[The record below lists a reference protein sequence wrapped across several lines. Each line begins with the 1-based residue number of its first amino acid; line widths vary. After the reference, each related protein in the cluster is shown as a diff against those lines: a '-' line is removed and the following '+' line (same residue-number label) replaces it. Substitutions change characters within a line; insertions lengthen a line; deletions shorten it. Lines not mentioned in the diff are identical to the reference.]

1 LLLSEFPADRPVRH
15 RRHRARSAGQPQSK
29 SGGAIDSATYDLLE
43 ARTICGGGG
52 CTPGLSAFP
61 AISAKTHVIRSAR
74 RDACAG
80 STPLAVAAAL
90 ARVSHR

>member
-1 LLLSEFPADRPVRH
+1 VRGDTGRG
-15 RRHRARSAGQPQSK
+15 RRGQPRSK

-61 AISAKTHVIRSAR
+61 AIMAKTHVIRIAR
-74 RDACAG
+74 RDQCAG